1 MTTPNLITD
10 TFAAEQLR
18 TTLAD
23 DGAWINFW
31 IPIVSEAVALWLK
44 DSWRLYESELDSAG
58 DVIKDSSGDP
68 IPTTVVRQ
76 VVQGACVVELASIY
90 RFREG
95 EGVDNV
101 VPQDAGHGYVLNKT
115 STAMLQALRKTTVA

>member
-1 MTTPNLITD
+1 MTPNLVTD

-23 DGAWINFW
+23 DGTWLGFW

-44 DSWRLYESELDSAG
+44 DSWRLYEWELDSSG

-76 VVQGACVVELASIY
+76 VVQGACIIELASMY

-95 EGVDNV
+95 EGTDNV
-101 VPQDAGHGYVLNKT
+101 VPQEAGHGYVLNKT
-115 STAMLQALRKTTVA
+115 STAMLQALRKTTIA